1 MDKIKVTGP
10 SKISGT
16 VEISG
21 AKNSALPIIFSTL
34 ICPGVHKIKNVPDL
48 VDVNYALK
56 ILSELGARVD
66 FDKEKKEVVIDQ
78 PKVIKTSADYDLVR
92 KMRASILV
100 LGPLLS
106 RFGETKVSLPGG
118 CAIGTR
124 PIDQHIEA
132 VEALGA
138 KVEVLK
144 GYVQAEAKQG
154 LVGSEIFF
162 KQPTVGGT
170 ENALMA
176 SILAKGTTVLK
187 NAAQEPEITDLADC
201 LNSMGA
207 NIKGQGTS
215 EITVEGVKELTP
227 LNNYSVIGDR
237 IEAGT
242 FAVAAA
248 ITRSDLKIK
257 NCNPKLLSA
266 FLKALAS
273 MGVPVEEKVDMLDGA
288 EVPYFQVLGSQ
299 IKVLKAIQVRT
310 SPHPGFPTDLQAQIM
325 TLMTQAEGVS
335 LVEETIFENRFMHAQ
350 ELARLGANIKTQTRI
365 AQIHGPTALVG
376 AQVMATD
383 LRASAS
389 LILAGLCAQ
398 GETVVSRIY
407 HLDRGYEKL
416 ELKLSNLGANVQ
428 RIK

>member
-1 MDKIKVTGP
+1 MDKIKVTGL

-66 FDKEKKEVVIDQ
+66 FDKDKKEVVINQ
-78 PKVIKTSADYDLVR
+78 PEVIKTSADYDLVR

-138 KVEVLK
+138 DVEVLK
-144 GYVQAEAKQG
+144 GYVQAKAKQG
-154 LVGSEIFF
+154 LVGAEIFF

-207 NIKGQGTS
+207 NIKGHGTS
-215 EITVEGVKELTP
+215 EITVQGVKDLRP
-227 LNNYSVIGDR
+227 LDNYSVIGDR

-257 NCNPKLLSA
+257 NCSPKLLSA
-266 FLKALAS
+266 FLKVLSS
-273 MGVPVEEKVDMLDGA
+273 MGVPVEDKVDEN

-299 IKVLKAIQVRT
+299 IKVLKAIQVKT

-325 TLMTQAEGVS
+325 TLMTQADGVS

-365 AQIHGPTALVG
+365 AQIYGPTVLVG
-376 AQVMATD
+376 APVMATD

-407 HLDRGYEKL
+407 HLDRGYENL
-416 ELKLSNLGANVQ
+416 ELKLSKLGANVQ

>member
-10 SKISGT
+10 CKISGT

-66 FDKEKKEVVIDQ
+66 FDKEKKEVFIDQ

-106 RFGETKVSLPGG
+106 RFGQTKVSLPGG

-138 KVEVLK
+138 EVEVLK
-144 GYVQAEAKQG
+144 G
-154 LVGSEIFF
+154 LTGSEVFF

-215 EITVEGVKELTP
+215 EITIQGVKDLKP

-266 FLKALAS
+266 FLKALSS
-273 MGVPVEEKVDMLDGA
+273 MGVPVEEKKDSA
-288 EVPYFQVLGSQ
+288 EGKERTYFEVLGSQ
-299 IKVLKAIQVRT
+299 VKVLKAIQVRT

-365 AQIHGPTALVG
+365 AQIYGPAALVG
-376 AQVMATD
+376 APVMATD

-398 GETVVSRIY
+398 GETLVSRIY
-407 HLDRGYEKL
+407 HLDRGYENL
-416 ELKLSNLGANVQ
+416 EIKLSKLGANVK
-428 RIK
+428 RVK